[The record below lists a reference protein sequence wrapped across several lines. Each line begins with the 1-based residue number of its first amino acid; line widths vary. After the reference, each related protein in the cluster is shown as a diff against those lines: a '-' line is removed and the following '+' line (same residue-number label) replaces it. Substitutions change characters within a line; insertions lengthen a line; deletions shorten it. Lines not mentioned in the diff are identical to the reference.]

1 MSKSNFNFNIIKN
14 INANTIKSIINKIYL
29 KSPFN
34 TLNIKLSRKLYLF
47 YENWIIPP
55 QNETLLEAKRREFKE
70 RTKYLNPKIL
80 YNLSEEEKT
89 ELRDAGYFVDL
100 NNKTISEIKNFKITI
115 NRHEGKYKIQSF
127 YYNFSLYNTKY
138 YYTDQE
144 IGLFRGDPQFN
155 NKLWRFRSKI
165 KKFLLYFL
173 AIYIFVVIHYHLM
186 RRYYINIRSR
196 LRNNDK
202 TLEVFKVDLNK

>member
-1 MSKSNFNFNIIKN
+1 MSFKTYPKNFKN
-14 INANTIKSIINKIYL
+14 LFISLSKNSPLHKINKTI
-29 KSPFN
+29 
-34 TLNIKLSRKLYLF
+34 SRKLYLN

-80 YNLSEEEKT
+80 YNLTEEEKT
-89 ELRDAGYFVDL
+89 ELRDGGYFVDL
-100 NNKTISEIKNFKITI
+100 NNKTIKEIKNFKISV
-115 NRHEGKYKIQSF
+115 NRHEGKYKIMNF

-165 KKFLLYFL
+165 KKFVLYLISLYFFAL
-173 AIYIFVVIHYHLM
+173 IHYYYM
-186 RRYYINIRSR
+186 RRYYIDIRTR
-196 LRNNDK
+196 IRNNDK
-202 TLEVFKVDLNK
+202 TLNFFKIDFNN

>member
-1 MSKSNFNFNIIKN
+1 MSYY
-14 INANTIKSIINKIYL
+14 IKSILNKIIL
-29 KSPFN
+29 KTPFN
-34 TLNIKLSRKLYLF
+34 SLNNKLSRKLYLF

-70 RTKYLNPKIL
+70 RTKYLDPKIL

-100 NNKTISEIKNFKITI
+100 NNKTISDIKNFKITL
-115 NRHEGKYKIQSF
+115 NRHEGKYKIQNF

-165 KKFLLYFL
+165 KKFCLYL
-173 AIYIFVVIHYHLM
+173 IATYIFVVIHYYYM
-186 RRYYINIRSR
+186 RNYYRNIRNR
-196 LRNNDK
+196 IRNNDM
-202 TLEVFKVDLNK
+202 TLNFYKIDLSK